1 MEKRSI
7 FKSVGIGTQLEE
19 SKLRSA
25 DRLVRL
31 ISICCILA
39 WLIQWITMLNLD
51 ERNRA
56 PDLAFDKTE
65 RKIPGSH
72 FQGRCR
78 PVTLRDYINLVARM
92 GGYLARKSDPP
103 PGNLSLIHI

>member
-1 MEKRSI
+1 
-7 FKSVGIGTQLEE
+7 
-19 SKLRSA
+19 
-25 DRLVRL
+25 
-31 ISICCILA
+31 
-39 WLIQWITMLNLD
+39 MLNLD

-103 PGNLSLIHI
+103 PGNTVTWRGFSKLYDVRKGIELADVGN